1 MHKFSLFF
9 KSIGNVQDLKAAT
22 TATYLADI
30 VLAIVCFVILIIV
43 ANAILYERGRIDNSW
58 KKRRLA
64 FYIIGFVCLIGC
76 IVFNY
81 FVYFA
86 KIKVAAFQT
95 KYLSA
100 LLIAAFVGT
109 ILYFALSF
117 IVIRFISPKD
127 SKLASIFPRK

>member
-1 MHKFSLFF
+1 MNKFSFFF

-30 VLAIVCFVILIIV
+30 VIALICFVILVIV
-43 ANAILYERGRIDNSW
+43 ANIIAFERGRIDNSW

-64 FYIIGFVCLIGC
+64 FYILGFITLIGSL
-76 IVFNY
+76 VATY
-81 FVYFA
+81 FLYFT

-95 KYLSA
+95 KYTTA
-100 LLIAAFVGT
+100 MLIAAFVGA
-109 ILYFALSF
+109 LVYFVVSF
-117 IVIRFISPKD
+117 IVIKISPKD